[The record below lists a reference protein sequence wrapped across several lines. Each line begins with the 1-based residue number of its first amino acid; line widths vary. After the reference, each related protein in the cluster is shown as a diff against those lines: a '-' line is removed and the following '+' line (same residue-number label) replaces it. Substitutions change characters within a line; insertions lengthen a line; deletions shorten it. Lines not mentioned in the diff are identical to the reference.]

1 MPHQAA
7 VPFQLRRSEDDFS
20 GGSVTS
26 TTEIV
31 HGLLRLDGDRVVV
44 QWRLARQTE
53 HVGAMSVHTDKELEA
68 VREME
73 IPLAGVA
80 GAIVRRRW
88 WAPWAS
94 PTLILRAADL
104 RAFEGMAGESGLKL
118 GHPAELILGLRRTDL
133 LVAEEFSAELAM
145 ALAERGLAADEAAPP
160 PAGPRTAS
168 EARSP
173 CTRRSEMRMLS

>member
-1 MPHQAA
+1 MAHQAA
-7 VPFQLRRSEDDFS
+7 VPFHLRRSQDAFS

-26 TTEIV
+26 TTEVV

-53 HVGAMSVHTDKELEA
+53 HVGAMSVRTDAELEA
-68 VREME
+68 VRQIE

-88 WAPWAS
+88 WAPWGS

-104 RAFEGMAGESGLKL
+104 RAFEEVAGESGLKL

-145 ALAERGLAADEAAPP
+145 ALAERALAADEAASPLPRPEPLPKLAP
-160 PAGPRTAS
+160 PAP
-168 EARSP
+168 EE
-173 CTRRSEMRMLS
+173 TR